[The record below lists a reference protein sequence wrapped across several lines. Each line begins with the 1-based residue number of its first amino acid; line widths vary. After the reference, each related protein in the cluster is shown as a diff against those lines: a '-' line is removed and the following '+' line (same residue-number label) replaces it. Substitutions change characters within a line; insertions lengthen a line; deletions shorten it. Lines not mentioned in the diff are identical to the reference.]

1 MQVTVFSHNFSVRG
15 YNRHG
20 YEFLKKFG
28 VDNFGE
34 VDFRAIRINKMPS
47 RFRKKPLPTIK
58 KTYAACT
65 ADGREFRFHRNTLDL
80 FKEAVSNEPGL
91 CEQVT
96 YTEEPMYAPEH
107 VGLKV
112 LPKWTPRENQ
122 VPLIGYFNSP
132 GSTKILNLMTGGGKA
147 ERNSELV
154 LTMTGWR
161 TIGSMKVG
169 DVVICPD
176 GQLSNVVG
184 VYPQGVKDVY
194 RITFYDG
201 RVIDCCAEHL
211 WKVYSVNTAPANRWR
226 VTNTLDIIRMLG
238 QNNPRVA
245 IPLSQP
251 VQNILPER
259 FPLDPYLVG
268 VLLGDGCLT
277 TNTIG
282 ICKEDLEVIERCR
295 PPLEE
300 MGYYLHHL
308 PERNTYAIRRGD
320 TLKETNQHPL
330 KDILVSLGMFGKRS
344 WEKSIPACYMDISVE
359 SRKALLQ
366 GLMDTDGYVRENG
379 HISFSTTSEV
389 MANQFQQLVWS
400 MGDICKVLP
409 KQKHYTYKGEKK
421 AGRPSFNC
429 SIRSQK
435 PSQYV
440 YLPRKLARVNDQ
452 NQYSVDLK
460 LYIKSVEVVG
470 QDQMTC
476 IAIDHPEHL
485 YLTTNYIVTHNTY
498 CSLES
503 SAHYGERLTIC
514 IESRFFNLWA
524 EALDPDSDKQ
534 VLDLK
539 KEEVLWIQGS
549 KDLKALLQLAQ
560 TNQLDGIKVIVVA
573 LRTMANYIETYT
585 RFGEDMLSIY
595 PVLPIDF
602 YKVTKTGTALK
613 DEVHLSLYANYMEEL
628 FSHVPRR
635 FSLSATLE
643 DGSFKDKIFGIMFP
657 MDQRF
662 DAGPLKQY
670 IDVTALKYRLREPSQ
685 VKYSVRGSSDYNHNA
700 FEQWIMADRGRLNN
714 YLKLILD
721 WVDRRFVR
729 QVYFEGQKCVVFV
742 SSIEMASEVW
752 KYLKKNIPHWQ
763 VSRYAASAGDV
774 YDEAKQADIMITTEK
789 SFSTGFDLPGLV
801 CALLTVSI
809 NSFNTNVQILGRLR
823 ELRDHPEVTPIFD
836 YLVCEDIQRHID
848 YHEEKKR
855 TIFKDR
861 VKSHKTKYVN
871 IVV

>member
-1 MQVTVFSHNFSVRG
+1 MQVTIYSHNFSVRG
-15 YNRHG
+15 YNRYG

-58 KTYAACT
+58 RTYAACT

-91 CEQVT
+91 CDQVT

-107 VGLKV
+107 VGLTV
-112 LPKWTPRENQ
+112 LPKWTPRELQ
-122 VPLIGYFNSP
+122 IPLIAYFNSP
-132 GSTKILNLMTGGGKA
+132 GSSKILNLQTGQGK
-147 ERNSELV
+147 EQRDSELV

-161 TIGSMKVG
+161 TIGSLRVG
-169 DVVICPD
+169 NVVICPD
-176 GQLSNVVG
+176 GSKSNIVG
-184 VYPQGVKDVY
+184 VYPQGIKDVY

-201 RVIDCCAEHL
+201 RVIDCGAEHL
-211 WKVYSVNTAPANRWR
+211 WKVYYVNTAPKNRWR
-226 VTNTLDIIRMLG
+226 VTNTLDIIRMLD
-238 QNNPRVA
+238 QKNPRVA

-251 VQNILPER
+251 IENILPDR

-268 VLLGDGCLT
+268 VLLGDGSLT
-277 TNTIG
+277 VNTMG
-282 ICKEDLEVIERCR
+282 ICKEDPEVIDRCR
-295 PPLEE
+295 PTLEA

-308 PERNTYAIRRGD
+308 PERNTYAIRRGAM
-320 TLKETNQHPL
+320 LKDTNQHPL

-344 WEKSIPACYMDISVE
+344 WEKSIPSCYMDISVE
-359 SRKALLQ
+359 NRKALLQ
-366 GLMDTDGYVRENG
+366 GLMDTDGYVGKCG
-379 HISFSTTSEV
+379 HLTFTTTSEV
-389 MANQFQQLVWS
+389 MAKQFQQLVWS
-400 MGDICKVLP
+400 MGDICKLLN
-409 KQKHYTYKGEKK
+409 KQKYHTYKDEKK
-421 AGRPSFNC
+421 AGRPSFDL
-429 SIRSQK
+429 SIRSKK
-435 PSQYV
+435 PSMYV
-440 YLPRKLARVNDQ
+440 SLPRKLERINDN
-452 NQYSVDLK
+452 NQYSNDLK
-460 LYIKSVEVVG
+460 LYIKSVEIVG
-470 QDQMTC
+470 QDSMTC
-476 IAIDHPEHL
+476 IAIDHPDHL

-498 CSLES
+498 CSLTS

-657 MDQRF
+657 MDQRLV
-662 DAGPLKQY
+662 AGPLKQY

>member
-1 MQVTVFSHNFSVRG
+1 MEVTIYSHNFAVRG
-15 YNRHG
+15 YNRYG

-28 VDNFGE
+28 VNNFGE

-58 KTYAACT
+58 RTYAACT
-65 ADGREFRFHRNTLDL
+65 ADGREFRFHRNTLEL
-80 FKEAVSNEPGL
+80 FKEAVSNEPEL
-91 CEQVT
+91 CDNIT

-112 LPKWTPRENQ
+112 LPKWTPRDNQ
-122 VPLIGYFNSP
+122 IPLIGYFNSP
-132 GSTKILNLMTGGGKA
+132 GSTKILNLMTGGGK
-147 ERNSELV
+147 
-154 LTMTGWR
+154 
-161 TIGSMKVG
+161 
-169 DVVICPD
+169 
-176 GQLSNVVG
+176 
-184 VYPQGVKDVY
+184 
-194 RITFYDG
+194 
-201 RVIDCCAEHL
+201 
-211 WKVYSVNTAPANRWR
+211 
-226 VTNTLDIIRMLG
+226 
-238 QNNPRVA
+238 
-245 IPLSQP
+245 
-251 VQNILPER
+251 
-259 FPLDPYLVG
+259 
-268 VLLGDGCLT
+268 
-277 TNTIG
+277 
-282 ICKEDLEVIERCR
+282 
-295 PPLEE
+295 
-300 MGYYLHHL
+300 
-308 PERNTYAIRRGD
+308 
-320 TLKETNQHPL
+320 
-330 KDILVSLGMFGKRS
+330 
-344 WEKSIPACYMDISVE
+344 
-359 SRKALLQ
+359 
-366 GLMDTDGYVRENG
+366 
-379 HISFSTTSEV
+379 
-389 MANQFQQLVWS
+389 
-400 MGDICKVLP
+400 
-409 KQKHYTYKGEKK
+409 
-421 AGRPSFNC
+421 
-429 SIRSQK
+429 
-435 PSQYV
+435 
-440 YLPRKLARVNDQ
+440 
-452 NQYSVDLK
+452 
-460 LYIKSVEVVG
+460 
-470 QDQMTC
+470 
-476 IAIDHPEHL
+476 
-485 YLTTNYIVTHNTY
+485 TY

-539 KEEVLWIQGS
+539 KEEILWIQGS
-549 KDLKALLQLAQ
+549 KDLKALLQLAL
-560 TNQLDGIKVIVVA
+560 TNQLDGIKVIVIA

-585 RFGEDMLSIY
+585 RFGEDMLTLY

-670 IDVTALKYRLREPSQ
+670 IAVTALKYRLREPSQ

-700 FEQWIMADRGRLNN
+700 FEQWIMADRKRLNN
-714 YLKLILD
+714 YLKLILN
-721 WVDRRFVR
+721 WVDRRFVS
-729 QVYFEGQKCVVFV
+729 QSYFEGQKSVVFV
-742 SSIEMASEVW
+742 SSIEMATEVW
-752 KYLKKNIPHWQ
+752 KYLKKNIPQWT

-774 YDEAKQADIMITTEK
+774 YDDSKQADIMITTEK

-823 ELRDHPEVTPIFD
+823 ELRDHPEITPIFD